1 MFLEIHDPKAPPRA
15 IGIDLGTTNSIVAC
29 ISNERPIPIA
39 DCNGETLVPSVVCFD
54 KSGDVIVG
62 TRARERAALQP
73 KETIVSVK
81 RFIGRANDDSE
92 TRRLG
97 PYTFVAPKPGEA
109 NLVRFDVGIDH
120 PVTPIEVSA
129 YILAELRQRA
139 EDELGRI
146 GGAVITVPAYFD
158 DTQRQATKEAAK
170 MAGIEVLR
178 LINEPTAAALAYGL
192 DQKKNGLFAVYDLG
206 GGTFDITILHLDDG
220 VFQVKSTGGDS
231 QLGGD
236 DMDRVVAEALADDL
250 GLADEVTHS
259 ALVSRA
265 LLTAAKALKHALTE
279 SESAEYVLEG
289 GSVLAGK
296 RVQLARSRFDALVMP
311 LLDRTGRACKRALR
325 DAEVKPDA
333 LDGVILVGGST
344 RVPAVQR
351 FVEQVFGQ
359 KPLTDVDPDL
369 AVALGAAIQA
379 DILAGAGNMPEVLLL
394 DVLPL
399 SLGIEVGGGVVD
411 KILPR
416 NTTIPAGA
424 RASYT
429 TAEDGQ
435 TGFDLHVV
443 QGEREI
449 AADCRSLAHFVLKG
463 IPPMAAGLARLEVSF
478 RVDADGILSVRAV
491 ETTTGVEQVVEVKPS
506 SGLDDATVETMLL
519 EAYDQGEADL
529 LRRRIAEARSECE
542 RLGRAAERAIKAD
555 ARMLEEGEREVIDE
569 ALRALQAAVEGS
581 DADVMR
587 RAMEHVDAVTK
598 PFAVRRMNHAIA
610 EALAG
615 RTIDD
620 VDAKPALMQGGA
632 S

>member
-29 ISNERPIPIA
+29 ISNERPVPIL
-39 DCNGETLVPSVVCFD
+39 DCNGHALVPSVVCFD
-54 KSGDVIVG
+54 RDGDVIVG
-62 TRARERAALQP
+62 ERARDRAALQP

-81 RFIGRANDDSE
+81 RFIGRAHDDHE
-92 TRRLG
+92 TRRMG
-97 PYTFVAPKPGEA
+97 PYTFAAPKPGEA

-120 PVTPIEVSA
+120 PVTPIEISA
-129 YILAELRQRA
+129 YILAALRERA
-139 EDELGRI
+139 EEEFGRV

-192 DQKKNGLFAVYDLG
+192 EQKQNGLFAVYDLG

-236 DMDRVVAEALADDL
+236 DMDRSVAERLADDL
-250 GLADEVTHS
+250 GLAEEGRAPEVT
-259 ALVSRA
+259 RA
-265 LLTAAKALKHALTE
+265 LLTGARALKHALTE
-279 SESAEYVLEG
+279 GERAEYTFPEG
-289 GSVLAGK
+289 SSLAGK
-296 RVQLARSRFDALVMP
+296 PVTLTRATFDTLVMP
-311 LLDRTGRACKRALR
+311 LLERTGRACRRAMK
-325 DAEVKPDA
+325 DAEITKDR

-344 RVPAVQR
+344 RVPAVR
-351 FVEQVFGQ
+351 RYVAEVFGQ
-359 KPLTDVDPDL
+359 EASTDVDPDL

-379 DILAGAGNMPEVLLL
+379 DVLAGAGNMQEVLLL

-411 KILPR
+411 KVLPR

-424 RASYT
+424 RATYT
-429 TAEDGQ
+429 TAEENQ
-435 TGFDLHVV
+435 TGFELHVV

-449 AADCRSLAHFVLKG
+449 AADCRSLARFTLKG
-463 IPPMAAGLARLEVSF
+463 IPPMAAGLARLEVHF

-491 ETTTGVEQVVEVKPS
+491 ETTTGIEQRVEVKPS
-506 SGLDDATVETMLL
+506 AGLDDATVERMLL
-519 EAYDQGEADL
+519 DAYDQGEADL
-529 LRRRIAEARSECE
+529 ARRKVAEARSECE
-542 RLGRAAERAIKAD
+542 RLLRAAERALAVD
-555 ARMLEEGEREVIDE
+555 
-569 ALRALQAAVEGS
+569 RALLEGDEPRVIELALGDLAAAARGQ
-581 DADVMR
+581 DADRMR
-587 RAMEHVDAVTK
+587 LAMEHVDAVTK
-598 PFAVRRMNHAIA
+598 PFAVRRMNKAIA

-615 RTIDD
+615 RTVDE
-620 VDAKPALMQGGA
+620 VDATPDLVQGA
-632 S
+632 AP